1 MSDFKLVKLLGS
13 PIQVNMCITPR
24 GEYNNSTIY
33 SVGDLVSYNGLSYIA
48 IQPTVGNLPTNTA
61 YWQLL
66 VDVNVSNST
75 WATSGNTGTDPL
87 INFIGTTDAKP
98 LKIRT
103 NNNPIAQFDENG
115 RLGLGPDSPLST
127 LHLKPFIGYNESGL
141 RIDSFAMTT
150 SNTSYNDAYAL
161 TLTNNSI
168 VKVTI
173 QMTGR
178 QSDGQA
184 RASFTRSGLF
194 YKEGGNV
201 LLQGKAWQSDFTSKS
216 DSLFDIK
223 YTLGTNSIVFK
234 VKAANTMDTY
244 WTGNIQVEVLKT
256 NT

>member
-24 GEYNNSTIY
+24 GEYNNTTIY
-33 SVGDLVSYNGLSYIA
+33 SIGDLVSYNGLSYIA
-48 IQPTVGNLPTNTA
+48 IQPTVGNLPTDTN
-61 YWQLL
+61 YWQL
-66 VDVNVSNST
+66 VIDPNVTNNIWSTIGNSNL
-75 WATSGNTGTDPL
+75 NTNN
-87 INFIGTTDAKP
+87 NFLGTTDNKP

-115 RLGLGPDSPLST
+115 RFGLGPGSPLAT
-127 LHLKPFIGYNESGL
+127 FHLKPFIGYNESGL

-150 SNTSYNDAYAL
+150 SDTLYNDAYAL
-161 TLTNNSI
+161 TLANNSI

-173 QMTGR
+173 QMTAR

-201 LLQGKAWQSDFTSKS
+201 LLQGIKWQSDFTAKS
-216 DSLFDIK
+216 DNLFDIK

-234 VKAANTMDTY
+234 VRAADVMDTY

-256 NT
+256 NA